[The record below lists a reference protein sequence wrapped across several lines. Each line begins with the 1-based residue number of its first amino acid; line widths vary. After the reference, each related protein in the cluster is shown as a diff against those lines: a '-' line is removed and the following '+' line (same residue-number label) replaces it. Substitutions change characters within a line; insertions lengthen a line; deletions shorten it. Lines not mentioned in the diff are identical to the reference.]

1 MESYQI
7 INTTKEDLEFIYSL
21 FEEAIAYQKR
31 KNFPV
36 WNGFDKDVL
45 IKDVEQK
52 QHYKIIIEKEI
63 ACVFSV
69 LKADPL
75 IWQEKEKGDAIYL
88 HRIVAAPKYKG
99 QKQFE
104 KVLKWS
110 IDFARQHEIKF
121 IRMDTWAHNAN
132 IIDYYKS
139 YGFNLLQNVKT
150 PDTPDLPIQNRNLE
164 VALLEYT
171 VNLKACH
178 QP

>member
-31 KNFPV
+31 KNYPA
-36 WNGFDKDVL
+36 WNGFDRDVL
-45 IKDVEQK
+45 IKDIELK
-52 QHYKIIIEKEI
+52 QHYKIIIGKEI

-75 IWQEKEKGDAIYL
+75 IWGDKEKGDAIYL
-88 HRIVAAPKYKG
+88 HRIVVNPKYKG

-104 KVLKWS
+104 KILNWS
-110 IDFARQHEIKF
+110 VDFARRQKIGF
-121 IRMDTWAHNAN
+121 IRMDTWAHNSN

-139 YGFNLLQNVKT
+139 YGFNFLGNFKT
-150 PDTPDLPIQNRNLE
+150 PDTANLPIQNRNLE
-164 VALLEYT
+164 VALLEYK
-171 VNLKACH
+171 L
-178 QP
+178 